1 MRLIIRMGL
10 RAELELIT
18 LLDGELGFAT
28 DTKELFIGRNGFN
41 EKVGS

>member
-1 MRLIIRMGL
+1 MRLKIRTGT
-10 RAELELIT
+10 RAELDMIV